1 MGNTQSIKSALSKN
15 ALLHLSTR
23 MNRTDMQI
31 SEFYGVDRTYISHI
45 RADYGIPNKMTLG
58 RRGELE
64 AMKVLEEKGFRVSDM
79 NLIDSQASYDILL
92 NGSIRL
98 DVKSASFKEEK
109 NSFTFALSEKRENGC
124 KPGENRIR
132 LKSGRTKKI
141 FSKTCDFLVFVGFKD
156 NIPSFYIVPSDELDE
171 TKGTLYFKI
180 DNPHFRKYKNNW
192 QQFNHVKSTKK

>member
-31 SEFYGVDRTYISHI
+31 SEFYGIDRTYISHI

-64 AMKVLEEKGFRVSDM
+64 VIKVLEEKGFHVTDM
-79 NLIDSQASYDILL
+79 NLHDSQASYDVLV

-98 DVKSASFKEEK
+98 DVKSATFKETAK
-109 NSFTFALSEKRENGC
+109 RFTFALSEKKELGC
-124 KPGENRIR
+124 KTGENRIR

-141 FSKTCDFLVFVGFKD
+141 FANTCDYLVFVGFKN
-156 NIPSFYIVPSDELDE
+156 NIPSFYIVPSVDLDE
-171 TKGTLYFKI
+171 TKGVLNI
-180 DNPHFRKYKNNW
+180 NPDGSEFQKYKNRW
-192 QQFNHVKSTKK
+192 RQFDGAKSTKK